1 MNANGQI
8 MMTYRCSAAC
18 RHCLVMS
25 SPQQRRALVSVAAA
39 VEYGRDF
46 QSLGRDVIL
55 AGGETLLFYRHTLAV
70 CRALQA
76 AGVPVA
82 FVESNGSW
90 CVSDELVRDRLTE
103 LRAAGVQ
110 GMYFSIDLY
119 HQEFVPAERVHR
131 GVRIAR
137 ELFATV
143 YAPRLE
149 LEEARQREGQ
159 AADPALLRQAVRRGG
174 LHFIGRAA
182 LALAPLAEALPLP
195 ELACQD
201 CQKDLDIDHLQ
212 EIQVDP
218 YGFVRPDW
226 CPGVNLG
233 NARQARVAQLCRTR
247 HVLETPL
254 LRDLAAAGPAT
265 LLPLARRY
273 GVEPRPTY
281 ASKCHLCF
289 DVRRQLVAHLPAE
302 FGPANLYAE
311 RE

>member
-18 RHCLVMS
+18 RHCLVLS
-25 SPQQRRALVSVAAA
+25 SPRQRRTLVSVADA
-39 VEYGRDF
+39 VEYARDF
-46 QSLGRDVIL
+46 CALGRDVIL

-70 CRALQA
+70 CRALAA

-82 FVESNGSW
+82 FIESNGSW
-90 CVSDELVRDRLTE
+90 CISDALVRERLTE

-119 HQEFVPAERVHR
+119 HQEFVAAERVCR
-131 GVRIAR
+131 GIRLAR

-143 YAPRLE
+143 YAPGVSLA
-149 LEEARQREGQ
+149 EATLREGQ
-159 AADPALLRQAVRRGG
+159 AADPVVLQQAVRRGG
-174 LHFIGRAA
+174 VHFIGRAA
-182 LALAPLAEALPLP
+182 LALAPLAEARALS
-195 ELACQD
+195 EVACQD
-201 CQKDLDIDHLQ
+201 CRKDLDIDHLQ

-233 NARQARVAQLCRTR
+233 NARQTRVAQLCRTQ
-247 HVLETPL
+247 HVLETPW
-254 LRDLAAAGPAT
+254 LRELAEGGPGV

-273 GVEPRPTY
+273 GIEPRATY

-289 DVRRQLVAHLPAE
+289 DLRRQLVHHLPAQ
-302 FGPANLYAE
+302 FGPGNLYAE
-311 RE
+311 RG